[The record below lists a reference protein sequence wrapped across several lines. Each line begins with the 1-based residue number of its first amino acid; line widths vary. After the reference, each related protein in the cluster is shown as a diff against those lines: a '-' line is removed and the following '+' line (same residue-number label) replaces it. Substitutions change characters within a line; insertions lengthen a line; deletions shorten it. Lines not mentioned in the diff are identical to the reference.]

1 MIFFQNNKTTIFI
14 LLLANDVCTKVVN
27 TSVGETKILDTKFM
41 ISELPEGTACHVR
54 EQRGAKRWQ
63 LSKGCRPRFLFR
75 SEKN

>member
-1 MIFFQNNKTTIFI
+1 MMFEQTLLRQALVKQKSLKQN
-14 LLLANDVCTKVVN
+14 L
-27 TSVGETKILDTKFM
+27 KFK

-54 EQRGAKRWQ
+54 EQRGAKRWR